1 MNTALLSLA
10 LAALVGSTPA
20 PESFGGWASISVEKV
35 PDQVVTGKA
44 FELVFVVK
52 QHGKTPLSGLKP
64 TLEIKG
70 AGATPMDRVAAEPG
84 KEKGQYKATV
94 VLATVGSYFITIHSG
109 FADSRV
115 TLPAITA
122 VAVATQGGT
131 R

>member
-10 LAALVGSTPA
+10 LAALVGTSPA
-20 PESFGGWASISVEKV
+20 PLSFGGWASISVEKV
-35 PDQVVTGKA
+35 PEQVVTGKA
-44 FELVFVVK
+44 FDLVFVVK

-70 AGATPMDRVAAEPG
+70 GAPMDRIAAEPG

-94 VLATVGSYFITIHSG
+94 VLASVGSYFITIHSG
-109 FADSRV
+109 FADSRL
-115 TLPAITA
+115 TLPAINA

>member
-10 LAALVGSTPA
+10 LAALAGTSPA

-52 QHGKTPLSGLKP
+52 QHGKTPLSGRKP

-70 AGATPMDRVAAEPG
+70 EAHEFELSQIERARLVPDFERKQEL
-84 KEKGQYKATV
+84 K
-94 VLATVGSYFITIHSG
+94 
-109 FADSRV
+109 R
-115 TLPAITA
+115 
-122 VAVATQGGT
+122 
-131 R
+131 

>member
-10 LAALVGSTPA
+10 LAALAGTSPA

-70 AGATPMDRVAAEPG
+70 GAPMDRVAAEPG

-94 VLATVGSYFITIHSG
+94 VLSAVGSYFITIHSG

-115 TLPAITA
+115 TLPAIAA
-122 VAVATQGGT
+122 VAVATQGGA

>member
-1 MNTALLSLA
+1 MSTALLSLA
-10 LAALVGSTPA
+10 LAALVGTSPA
-20 PESFGGWASISVEKV
+20 PESFGGWASISIEKV

-70 AGATPMDRVAAEPG
+70 ATPVDRVAAEPG

-94 VLATVGSYFITIHSG
+94 VLSAVGSYFITIHSG

-122 VAVATQGGT
+122 VAVATQGGA

>member
-1 MNTALLSLA
+1 MGTALLSLA
-10 LAALVGSTPA
+10 LAALVGTSPA
-20 PESFGGWASISVEKV
+20 PESFGGWASISIEKV

-70 AGATPMDRVAAEPG
+70 ATPVDRVAAEPG

-94 VLATVGSYFITIHSG
+94 VLSAVGSYFITIHSG
-109 FADSRV
+109 FAESRL

-122 VAVATQGGT
+122 VAVATQGGV

>member
-10 LAALVGSTPA
+10 LAALVGSSPA

-35 PDQVVTGKA
+35 PDQVVAGKA

-52 QHGKTPLSGLKP
+52 QHGKTPLNGLKP

-70 AGATPMDRVAAEPG
+70 ATPVDRVAAEPG

-109 FADSRV
+109 FAESRL
-115 TLPAITA
+115 TLPAISA
-122 VAVATQGGT
+122 VAVATQGGA

>member
-10 LAALVGSTPA
+10 LAALAGTSPA
-20 PESFGGWASISVEKV
+20 PLAFGGWASISVEKV

-44 FELVFVVK
+44 FDLVFVVK

-70 AGATPMDRVAAEPG
+70 ATPVDRIAAEPG

-94 VLATVGSYFITIHSG
+94 VLSTVGSYFITIHSG
-109 FADSRV
+109 FGDSRV
-115 TLPAITA
+115 TLPAINA